1 MGLQF
6 KNIKTNRVYMV
17 WEKKDKLGR
26 RMFRP
31 YYSDSGHLR
40 VVPGTKWQR
49 YEVDAEDDLR
59 SLAAQ
64 NGWKRD

>member
-6 KNIKTNRVYMV
+6 KDTKTNRVYMV

-26 RMFRP
+26 RIFRP

-49 YEVDAEDDLR
+49 YE
-59 SLAAQ
+59 
-64 NGWKRD
+64 KH

>member
-6 KNIKTNRVYMV
+6 RDTENDRVYMV

-31 YYSDSGHLR
+31 YCCQNGHLR
-40 VVPGTKWQR
+40 VVPGTTWQR
-49 YEVDAEDDLR
+49 YEVDAQDDLR
-59 SLAAQ
+59 ALAAK
-64 NGWKRD
+64 NGWKKD

>member
-6 KNIKTNRVYMV
+6 KDIKTNRVYMV
-17 WEKKDKLGR
+17 WSKKNKYGNEI
-26 RMFRP
+26 FRP

-49 YEVDAEDDLR
+49 
-59 SLAAQ
+59 AAV
-64 NGWKRD
+64 